1 MVYSTCS
8 ILKEENENIIFD
20 FLNKNTDFEMVKNSK
35 YSIMPDRQR
44 DGFFIC
50 KLHKKKY
57 YINITGILHFHD
69 KSTKGIA
76 LLFKNG
82 KIKMY

>member
-35 YSIMPDRQR
+35 YSIMPDKQR

-50 KLHKKKY
+50 KLYKK
-57 YINITGILHFHD
+57 INIT
-69 KSTKGIA
+69 
-76 LLFKNG
+76 
-82 KIKMY
+82 